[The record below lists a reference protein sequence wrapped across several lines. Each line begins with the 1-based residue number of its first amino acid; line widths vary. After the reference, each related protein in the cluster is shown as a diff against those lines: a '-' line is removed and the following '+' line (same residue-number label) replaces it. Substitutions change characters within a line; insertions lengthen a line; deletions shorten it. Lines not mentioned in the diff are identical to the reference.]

1 MRWDLPGE
9 AQAAAVFDDSVT
21 RAAGANIE
29 VARLRFVDAD
39 LLCGDDDSARL
50 ACFDK
55 DAATDNRRSDN
66 SAAREVEHADGGCGT
81 LTQKRYEY

>member
-1 MRWDLPGE
+1 M
-9 AQAAAVFDDSVT
+9 FDDSVT

-29 VARLRFVDAD
+29 VARLRLVDAD

-50 ACFDK
+50 ACFDE

-66 SAAREVEHADGGCGT
+66 SAAREVEHADGGCRT
-81 LTQKRYEY
+81 LTQKRY